1 MDEAA
6 PGVLQLVN
14 GELTIAANTGTEAV
28 PMPEGELLMS
38 SVELADHSVLPAD
51 TTVWLLTEV
60 FNESQS

>member
-1 MDEAA
+1 
-6 PGVLQLVN
+6 VLQLVN
-14 GELTIAANTGTEAV
+14 GELTIVANTGTEPV

-38 SVELADHSVLPAD
+38 SAELADHTTLPGD